1 MKRDLIGISELSLD
15 EDIIDVRSPSEY
27 RLDHIPGSINLP
39 VLDDDERKLIGW
51 TYKNESSF
59 KAKRIGAS
67 LVSKNIAKHL
77 EGELSTKTENWAPI
91 IYCWRGGKRSG
102 SMALVFRQIGWRARQ
117 LSGGYKSF
125 RRQVIE
131 ETSDLASGLSYV
143 VVCGLTGTAKTDLI
157 AMLTNKGEQTL
168 DLEALAKHRGSLL
181 GFHSESAQPSQ
192 KRFETELWNK
202 LRSYDPSK
210 PVFLESESKKIGD
223 LRVPEALINAYRQ
236 GECINV
242 QASLETRTAYL
253 KENYIHL
260 IETPPLL
267 ITQIEKLVSRHGNKI
282 VNHWLSLIKNNAWDE
297 FVHDLLKTHYDVS
310 YSKSM
315 HKNFKNFSKA
325 RNYPLTDLSEGS
337 VLEIAEEVCMT
348 YGNP

>member
-1 MKRDLIGISELSLD
+1 MKRDLIDTSELNLD

-39 VLDDDERKLIGW
+39 VLDDEERKLIGW
-51 TYKNESSF
+51 TYKNESSL

-67 LVSKNIAKHL
+67 LVSRNIAKYL
-77 EGELSTKTENWAPI
+77 EGELSAKSENWAPI

-131 ETSDLASGLSYV
+131 ETNELAPSLNYV

-157 AMLTNKGEQTL
+157 AALANRGEQTL

-181 GFHSESAQPSQ
+181 GFNPKSAQPSQ
-192 KRFETELWNK
+192 KRFETKLWSK

-210 PVFLESESKKIGD
+210 PIFLESESKKIGD

-242 QASLETRTAYL
+242 QANLETRAAYL
-253 KENYIHL
+253 KENYKHL
-260 IETPPLL
+260 IEEPPLL
-267 ITQIEKLVSRHGNKI
+267 INQIEKLASRHGKKI
-282 VNHWLSLIKNNAWDE
+282 VDHWLNLISNNAWDE

-315 HKNFKNFSKA
+315 HKNFKNFAKA
-325 RNYPLTDLSEGS
+325 RNYHLTQLSES
-337 VLEIAEEVCMT
+337 SMSEVAIDCCANYRT
-348 YGNP
+348 P